1 MIKQKML
8 LGLVSA
14 AFLGMGSLPGAAEA
28 ADNPFASV
36 PPDSGYYD
44 DVDALVNNGLIY
56 GYEKGEFKKTR
67 IISRM
72 EMAIFT
78 AKAMSAMDR
87 AGAEDTQRIQRLMQ
101 EFSGELTDMHVKLPG
116 VKAKT
121 DEAKAAPKGPKIKQ
135 MPKNFSLTGLIRLRD
150 DWGHSENDKKE
161 KNYSTFGGTKNHQLL
176 WQLFTKFD
184 IAAGWTG
191 EIDFLGAKDGDGDS
205 RTTGE
210 NTSGTADVNKAF
222 VTGPLAGG
230 SVRIGRVKG
239 STVYGDSMIMGQYYQ
254 GIDYTRKMGK
264 WKAGAT
270 WGKVDYNTSSWSG
283 DDGKINTTYSDKAG
297 SAYGY
302 KAERG
307 VSGSDMNPDGLGVN
321 MTQIQTSYQASKDF
335 AWNMGFWH
343 LTARGSGDYRSGK
356 DIAFAKS
363 DLAALRAKAKTSH
376 YNDPNIF
383 ETSVSWQASRKLKV
397 LGNFAISDDTRG
409 KNSDH
414 GRQNKAYGI
423 SFRWGQVA
431 ASNPHSSK
439 LQLDLLHQERYTG
452 IKSTYDLKNKSG
464 EGQRGFILDYRY
476 VPIQNVMFD
485 FRWMHYHSLGK
496 TSTDMDHGNQYR
508 VQAYYYF

>member
-87 AGAEDTQRIQRLMQ
+87 AGAEDAQRIQRLIK
-101 EFSGELTDMHVKLPG
+101 EFSGELSDMHVKVPG
-116 VKAKT
+116 VAAKK
-121 DEAKAAPKGPKIKQ
+121 EESKAASGPKIKQ

-150 DWGHSENDKKE
+150 DWGHN
-161 KNYSTFGGTKNHQLL
+161 KNASGKDDTFGGTKNHQLL
-176 WQLFTKFD
+176 WQMFTKFD
-184 IAAGWTG
+184 IGAGWTG

-210 NTSGTADVNKAF
+210 NTSGTADINKAF

-230 SVRIGRVKG
+230 SVRVGRVKG

-254 GIDYTRKMGK
+254 GIDYTRKFGK

-270 WGKVDYNTSSWSG
+270 WGKVDYNTAAWSG
-283 DDGKINTTYSDKAG
+283 DTNKINSQDPDTGVY
-297 SAYGY
+297 YY
-302 KAERG
+302 KPERG

-321 MTQIQTSYQASKDF
+321 MTQLQTSYQASKDF
-335 AWNMGFWH
+335 AWNLGFWH
-343 LTARGSGDYRSGK
+343 LTARGSGDYRSSK
-356 DIAFAKS
+356 DIANNK
-363 DLAALRAKAKTSH
+363 KAKH

-409 KNSDH
+409 KDTDF

-452 IKSTYDLKNKSG
+452 IKSTYDLKNKMG
-464 EGQRGFILDYRY
+464 EGERGFILDYRY

-496 TSTDMDHGNQYR
+496 TAAKTDHGNQYR

>member
-1 MIKQKML
+1 MKKQKML

-14 AFLGMGSLPGAAEA
+14 VVLGMGSLPEVTEA

-36 PPDSGYYD
+36 PLDSGYYD

-87 AGAEDTQRIQRLMQ
+87 AEAEDSQRIQRLIK
-101 EFSGELTDMHVKLPG
+101 EFSGELSDMHVKVPG
-116 VKAKT
+116 VAAKKE
-121 DEAKAAPKGPKIKQ
+121 EAKAASGPKIKQ
-135 MPKNFSLTGLIRLRD
+135 MPKNFSLSGLIRLRD
-150 DWGHSENDKKE
+150 DWGHNKNDNGKDE
-161 KNYSTFGGTKNHQLL
+161 SFGGTKNHQLL
-176 WQLFTKFD
+176 WQMFTKFD
-184 IAAGWTG
+184 IGAGWTG

-222 VTGPLAGG
+222 VSGPLAGG
-230 SVRIGRVKG
+230 IVRVGRVKG
-239 STVYGDSMIMGQYYQ
+239 SMVYGDSMVMGQYYQ
-254 GIDYTRKMGK
+254 GIDYTRKFGK
-264 WKAGAT
+264 WKVGAT
-270 WGKVDYNTSSWSG
+270 WGKVDYNTAAWSG
-283 DDGKINTTYSDKAG
+283 DTHKINSQDPNTGVY
-297 SAYGY
+297 YY
-302 KAERG
+302 KPERG

-321 MTQIQTSYQASKDF
+321 MTQLQTSYQASKDF

-343 LTARGSGDYRSGK
+343 LTARGSGDYRSSSA
-356 DIAFAKS
+356 IANNEKS
-363 DLAALRAKAKTSH
+363 KH
-376 YNDPNIF
+376 YSNPNIF
-383 ETSVSWQASRKLKV
+383 ETSIGWQASRKLKI
-397 LGNFAISDDTRG
+397 LGNFAISDDNRG
-409 KNSDH
+409 KGSDF

-431 ASNPHSSK
+431 AANPHSSK

-452 IKSTYDLKNKSG
+452 IKSTYDLKNKTG
-464 EGQRGFILDYRY
+464 EGERGFILDYRY
-476 VPIQNVMFD
+476 VPVQNVMFD

-496 TSTDMDHGNQYR
+496 TAAKTDHANQYR
-508 VQAYYYF
+508 VQVYYYF